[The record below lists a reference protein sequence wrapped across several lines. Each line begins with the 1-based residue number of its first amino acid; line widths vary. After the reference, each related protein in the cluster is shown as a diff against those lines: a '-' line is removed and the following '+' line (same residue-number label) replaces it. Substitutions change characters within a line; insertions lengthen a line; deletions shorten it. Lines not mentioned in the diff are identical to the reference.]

1 MNSKQIIRFVFN
13 IAQDRP
19 NDEAVFRLPTDYF
32 LATPIYYMLPRIE
45 KICKMPLCIYGGYEN
60 CEFSPNCLIDA
71 SFFIYAEYS
80 ASMIFVGKALKT
92 WM

>member
-13 IAQDRP
+13 IAQERSD
-19 NDEAVFRLPTDYF
+19 DEAVFRLPTDYF
-32 LATPIYYMLPRIE
+32 HTPFIYYMLPRI
-45 KICKMPLCIYGGYEN
+45 KKNCKMPLHIYEGYEN

-80 ASMIFVGKALKT
+80 ASMIFAGKALKT